1 MGLFDVKVK
10 DIPCLVV
17 LSSSVVC
24 LLYIKVIFVKVNICI
39 CICKGKYFVKV
50 NIMFVCYML
59 R

>member
-1 MGLFDVKVK
+1 MKVK